1 MTAIDRIGFLFHTPE
16 LLNHLTCVIDLLPSG
31 SFDLLVCWDAE
42 NNSEMQAAAQR
53 WGANIVT
60 TTEVIQSGQR
70 YAFLVSNHPVQVGPP
85 ALIKELAEKNIRF
98 MYAAG
103 KSGWNLRAWNN
114 LYDLILCF
122 GPFHAAAFG
131 ECSDAVVLQM
141 GYPRFDRFFD
151 PVVEFGELQRRFN
164 CDPHKKTVVWLPTWS
179 TLSSIGIFDQEIAA
193 LMDTYNVVVKVHPL
207 MPGSE
212 PDRVASLERHG
223 YNCFITDSTDNLPL
237 YQLAD
242 YMLFDYGGPPFA
254 GIYTD
259 KDMLLLNVPDA
270 EADSLMG
277 SDSPDILIRHHLP
290 NLNADKHGIAQALAD
305 QDLWPAQKA
314 VRKFLRREFFAPYY
328 GFSSSVAA
336 LALTHLRNILP
347 DEDRP

>member
-1 MTAIDRIGFLFHTPE
+1 
-16 LLNHLTCVIDLLPSG
+16 
-31 SFDLLVCWDAE
+31 
-42 NNSEMQAAAQR
+42 MQAAAQH
-53 WGANIVT
+53 WNTNLVT

-70 YAFLVSNHPVQVGPP
+70 YPYLVSNHPVQLSPSP
-85 ALIKELAEKNIRF
+85 LIKDLAAKNIRF

-103 KSGWNLRAWNN
+103 KSGWNLSAWNN

-151 PVVEFGELQRRFN
+151 PSVDIGQLRRQFN
-164 CDPHKKTVVWLPTWS
+164 CDPNRKTIVWLPTWS
-179 TLSSIGIFDQEIAA
+179 RLSSIGLFDQEVTS
-193 LMDTYNVVVKVHPL
+193 LKETYNVVVKVHPL

-212 PDRVASLERHG
+212 PDRVAALEENG
-223 YNCFITDSTDNLPL
+223 FNCFITDSSDNLPL

-259 KDMLLLNVPDA
+259 KNMVLLNVPDA
-270 EADSLMG
+270 ESDPFMG
-277 SDSPDILIRHHLP
+277 SDSPDILIRQHLV
-290 NLNADKHGIAQALAD
+290 NVNAGEHGIARTLAD
-305 QDLWPAQKA
+305 RNLWAEQKA

-336 LALTHLRNILP
+336 SALKHLRNILP
-347 DEDRP
+347 DDNCP